1 MSAKRQSKSSILD
14 GYRSEDQTASDLGVS
29 LRLLRKWRQLGEG
42 PPYVEIGRRFYY
54 CDEKIAAWLKAHEVQ
69 PVRAA

>member
-1 MSAKRQSKSSILD
+1 MSVKRQSKPSILD
-14 GYRSEDQTASDLGVS
+14 GYRSVDQTASDLGVS
-29 LRLLRKWRQLGEG
+29 LRLLRKWRSLRVG

-54 CDEKIAAWLKAHEVQ
+54 RDEQIAAWLKARERH